1 MIYDLNEKETNR
13 RIKQIP
19 IAYESR
25 DELSRLIGFL
35 NRKGY
40 TGDAKGSGPRAV
52 YLDLMKKTYHR
63 PSVMVMACWC
73 SGKNRYPLTV
83 DQFMENFVRIVKDD
97 GVDFYNELLR
107 KRYEDRHPSQ

>member
-1 MIYDLNEKETNR
+1 MINSWNEKEKKR

-19 IAYESR
+19 VAYKNEE
-25 DELSRLIGFL
+25 ELSRLIGFL

-73 SGKNRYPLTV
+73 SGGTDIL
-83 DQFMENFVRIVKDD
+83 
-97 GVDFYNELLR
+97 
-107 KRYEDRHPSQ
+107 

>member
-1 MIYDLNEKETNR
+1 MINSWNEKEKKR
-13 RIKQIP
+13 RIEQIP

-35 NRKGY
+35 RSKGY
-40 TGDAKGSGPRAV
+40 TGYARGSGPRAV

-73 SGKNRYPLTV
+73 SGRNRYPLTV
-83 DQFMENFVRIVKDD
+83 DQFMENFVRIVIDD
-97 GVDFYNELLR
+97 DTDFYNELLR
-107 KRYEDRHPSQ
+107 KRYEERHSSQ